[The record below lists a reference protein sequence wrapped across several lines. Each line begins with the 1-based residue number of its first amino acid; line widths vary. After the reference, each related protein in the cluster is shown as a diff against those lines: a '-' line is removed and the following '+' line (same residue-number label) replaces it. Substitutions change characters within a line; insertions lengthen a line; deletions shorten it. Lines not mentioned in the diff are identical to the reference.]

1 MQSRNDAPSGK
12 VDPKFWKGKEP
23 GCIDCVQRHVKKFVF
38 QEFRG
43 KKSELAFLKF
53 IAERAQ
59 VLEKMVVMVAS
70 KFFSSAD
77 AVNDKLKPLTSA
89 IWASKDCKL
98 IVFKSPS
105 SDEASPAWASKIAS
119 DFSCSDPFDLLT
131 ADAELYSGASV
142 LQHSSTL

>member
-1 MQSRNDAPSGK
+1 MQSVNDDSSGK
-12 VDPKFWKGKEP
+12 VDPKFWKGKEA

-43 KKSELAFLKF
+43 KRSELAFLKF

-70 KFFSSAD
+70 KCFSSPD
-77 AVNDKLKPLTSA
+77 AVNAKLKPLTSA
-89 IWASKDCKL
+89 IWASKDCKV

-131 ADAELYSGASV
+131 ADAELYSGAPV

>member
-1 MQSRNDAPSGK
+1 MNDDSSGK
-12 VDPKFWKGKEP
+12 VDPKFWKGEEA

-43 KKSELAFLKF
+43 KRSELAFLKF

-59 VLEKMVVMVAS
+59 VLQKMVVMVAS
-70 KFFSSAD
+70 KCFSSPD
-77 AVNDKLKPLTSA
+77 AVNAKLKPLTSA
-89 IWASKDCKL
+89 IWASKDCKV

-105 SDEASPAWASKIAS
+105 SDGASPAWSFKIAS
-119 DFSCSDPFDLLT
+119 NFSCRDPFDLLT
-131 ADAELYSGASV
+131 ANAELYSGASV